1 MKFDI
6 VRVLSVTTVLLALNY
21 HPCLAGPPA
30 TRADSD
36 PPAPIEQTVT
46 DISNHKN
53 TAHASTML
61 DSWTGPYGGVP
72 PFRSVRV
79 DEFSAAFDVAIEQA
93 QRDIDAIANNPEPA
107 TFANTLLA
115 LETAGESLDRL
126 ETLFDVHASNLN
138 VGPIPDLEREVTP
151 KLAAHSDNITQNK
164 ELFARIEAVHQDVF
178 DNKTVELQ
186 PDARRL
192 LDETYKGF
200 IRSGAKLSD
209 ADKSKL
215 SQINARLARL
225 FTDFN
230 QNVLEEEK
238 RHVTWIDSPADLAGL
253 SDSTIAAM
261 ADAAKEKGG
270 QAAYAVT
277 NTRSSMD
284 PFLTYAENRA
294 LREQVWRHYYY
305 RCDNGGEFD
314 NKNIIREILH
324 LRSQRAQLLGYP
336 SHAHWR
342 MESTMAAKPEAA
354 MELMMQVWEPA
365 IARVANEVADMQR
378 IVDAEVAANGT
389 QPFAIAPWDYRF
401 YAEKVRKEKYDL
413 DMAEVRPYLQLDKM
427 REAMMYCAERL
438 FGLHFE
444 RVSGLPTFHPDVTV
458 YEVTRDG
465 EHVGL
470 FYLDPFAREGKRSG
484 AWMTDYREQSGTGLA
499 ESDTNIPVKT
509 PIVSN
514 NSNFIPVSGE
524 GPILISWDDATTLFH
539 EFGHALH
546 GLSSDVRYPSQSG
559 TNVARDFVEFPSQ
572 ILEHWLSTPE
582 VLSKFAT
589 HYETGE
595 PMPAELLEKIE
606 RSSKFNSGFD
616 TTEYL
621 ACAILDMK
629 LHEMNA
635 ANIDISEFEA
645 DELAAIGMPDEL
657 PMRHRLP
664 HFSHL
669 FSSDAYSAGYYSY
682 LWSDALTA
690 DAAEMFEQAD
700 GKYFDAT
707 VAQKLNDHVLSVG
720 DTIDPAETYREFR
733 GRDVDT
739 DALLRKRG
747 FAPAKP

>member
-1 MKFDI
+1 MKFEI
-6 VRVLSVTTVLLALNY
+6 VRVLSVTAVLLALNY
-21 HPCLAGPPA
+21 SYCLAVPP
-30 TRADSD
+30 TS
-36 PPAPIEQTVT
+36 PEHTVAET
-46 DISNHKN
+46 KTPKDTTTNSE
-53 TAHASTML
+53 ML
-61 DSWTGPYGGVP
+61 GSWTGPYGGVP
-72 PFRSVRV
+72 PFRAVRV
-79 DEFSAAFDVAIEQA
+79 DEFSPAFDVAIDQA
-93 QRDIDAIANNPEPA
+93 ERDIDEIANNPEPA
-107 TFANTLLA
+107 TFENTLLP
-115 LETAGESLDRL
+115 LETAGESLERL
-126 ETLFDVHASNLN
+126 EILFDVHASNLN
-138 VGPIPDLEREVTP
+138 VGPIPDLEREITP
-151 KLAAHSDNITQNK
+151 KLAAHADAITQNK
-164 ELFARIEAVHQDVF
+164 KLFARIDAVHQDVF
-178 DNKTVELQ
+178 DNATVELR

-261 ADAAKEKGG
+261 ADAAKEKGD

-284 PFLTYAENRA
+284 PFLTYAENRK
-294 LREQVWRHYYY
+294 LREQVWRNYYY
-305 RCDNGGEFD
+305 RCDNNDQFD

-324 LRSQRAQLLGYP
+324 LRSQRAKLLGYP
-336 SHAHWR
+336 THAHWR
-342 MESTMAAKPEAA
+342 MEPTMAAKPEVA
-354 MELMMQVWEPA
+354 MELMMQVWKPA
-365 IARVANEVADMQR
+365 IARVADEVADMQQ
-378 IVDAEVAANGT
+378 IADAEAAADNT
-389 QPFAIAPWDYRF
+389 SPIKLEPWDYRF

-444 RVSGLPTFHPDVTV
+444 PISGLPTFHPDVTV

-465 EHVGL
+465 EHIGL

-484 AWMTDYREQSGTGLA
+484 AWMTDYREQSGTELA
-499 ESDTNIPVKT
+499 ATDKNIPVTT

-514 NSNFIPVSGE
+514 NSNFIPVPGD
-524 GPILISWDDATTLFH
+524 GPILISWDDTTTLFH

-546 GLSSDVRYPSQSG
+546 GLSSEVRYPSQSG

-572 ILEHWLSTPE
+572 LLEHWLSTPE
-582 VLSKFAT
+582 VLSQFAT

-606 RSSKFNSGFD
+606 RSSKFNSGFE

-629 LHEMNA
+629 LHQANA
-635 ANIDISEFEA
+635 ADIDINKFEA
-645 DELAAIGMPDEL
+645 EELAAIDMPAEL

-700 GKYFDAT
+700 DGYFDAT
-707 VAQKLNDHVLSVG
+707 VAQKLRDHVLSVG
-720 DTIDPAETYREFR
+720 NTIDPAEAYRAFR

>member
-1 MKFDI
+1 
-6 VRVLSVTTVLLALNY
+6 
-21 HPCLAGPPA
+21 
-30 TRADSD
+30 
-36 PPAPIEQTVT
+36 
-46 DISNHKN
+46 
-53 TAHASTML
+53 ML
-61 DSWTGPYGGVP
+61 DAWKGPYGGVP

-79 DEFSAAFDVAIEQA
+79 DEFSQAFDVAIEQA
-93 QRDIDAIANNPEPA
+93 ERDIEKIADNPEPA
-107 TFANTLLA
+107 TFENTLLA
-115 LETAGESLDRL
+115 LETAGETLDRL
-126 ETLFDVHASNLN
+126 EVLFDVHASNLN
-138 VGPIPDLEREVTP
+138 LGPIPDLEREITP
-151 KLAAHSDNITQNK
+151 KLAAHSDAITQNAK
-164 ELFARIEAVHQDVF
+164 LFARIESVHQQVF
-178 DNKTVELQ
+178 DQETVELR

-192 LDETYKGF
+192 LDETYKAF
-200 IRSGAKLSD
+200 IRSGAKLS
-209 ADKSKL
+209 AGDKSKL

-238 RHVTWIDSPADLAGL
+238 RHVTWIDSREDLAGL

-261 ADAAKEKGG
+261 ADAAQEKGG

-284 PFLTYAENRA
+284 PFLTYAENRE
-294 LREQVWRHYYY
+294 LREKVWRNYYY
-305 RCDNGGEFD
+305 RCDHDDQFD
-314 NKNIIREILH
+314 NKDIIREILH
-324 LRSQRAQLLGYP
+324 LRGQRAALLGYP
-336 SHAHWR
+336 THAHWR
-342 MESTMAAKPEAA
+342 MESTMAAQPEAA
-354 MELMMQVWEPA
+354 MELMMQVWKPA
-365 IARVANEVADMQR
+365 IDRVADEVADMQE
-378 IVDAEVAANGT
+378 IADVEAAAQGT
-389 QPFAIAPWDYRF
+389 PTIDIEPWDYRF

-444 RVSGLPTFHPDVTV
+444 RVTGLPTFHPDVTV

-465 EHVGL
+465 KHVGL

-484 AWMTDYREQSGTGLA
+484 AWMTDYREQSGTDLA
-499 ESDTNIPVKT
+499 ATDENIPVST
-509 PIVSN
+509 SIVSN
-514 NSNFIPVSGE
+514 NSNFISVSGD

-546 GLSSDVRYPSQSG
+546 GLSSEVRYPSQSG

-582 VLSKFAT
+582 VLSQFAT

-629 LHEMNA
+629 LHQANA
-635 ANIDISEFEA
+635 ADIDINEFEA
-645 DELAAIGMPDEL
+645 EELAAIEMPAEL

-700 GKYFDAT
+700 GEYFDAD
-707 VAQKLNDHVLSVG
+707 VASKLREHVLSVG
-720 DTIDPAETYREFR
+720 DTIDPAVTYRAFR

-739 DALLRKRG
+739 NALLRKRG
-747 FAPAKP
+747 FAPANP

>member
-1 MKFDI
+1 MTLKLF
-6 VRVLSVTTVLLALNY
+6 RLLSLVAVTLALGDS
-21 HPCLAGPPA
+21 HCLA
-30 TRADSD
+30 D
-36 PPAPIEQTVT
+36 PPSTPEHPVAETTTPNDTT
-46 DISNHKN
+46 K
-53 TAHASTML
+53 ASEML
-61 DSWTGPYGGVP
+61 DPWAGPYGGVP

-79 DEFSAAFDVAIEQA
+79 DEFSKAFDVAIERAEQ
-93 QRDIDAIANNPEPA
+93 DIDQIANNPETA
-107 TFANTLLA
+107 TFENTLLP
-115 LETAGESLDRL
+115 LETAGQSLDRL

-138 VGPIPDLEREVTP
+138 LGPLPDLEREITP
-151 KLAAHSDNITQNK
+151 KLAAHADAITQNK
-164 ELFARIEAVHQDVF
+164 KLFARIESVHQDVF
-178 DNKTVELQ
+178 DSKTVELK

-192 LDETYKGF
+192 LDETYKEF

-209 ADKSKL
+209 GDKSKL

-238 RHVTWIDSPADLAGL
+238 RHVTWIESPADLAGL

-270 QAAYAVT
+270 KAAYAVT

-284 PFLTYAENRA
+284 PFLTYAENRS
-294 LREQVWRHYYY
+294 LREQVWHNYYY
-305 RCDNGGEFD
+305 RGDNGDEFD

-324 LRSQRAQLLGYP
+324 LRSQRAKLLGYP
-336 SHAHWR
+336 THAHWR
-342 MESTMAAKPEAA
+342 MESTMAAEPEAA
-354 MELMMQVWEPA
+354 MELMMQVWKPA
-365 IARVANEVADMQR
+365 IARVADEVADMQQ
-378 IVDAEVAANGT
+378 IADAEAKANGS
-389 QPFAIAPWDYRF
+389 QPIKIEPWDYRF

-427 REAMMYCAERL
+427 REAMMYCAEQL

-458 YEVTRDG
+458 YEVTREG
-465 EHVGL
+465 KHVGL

-499 ESDTNIPVKT
+499 STDKSIPVTT

-514 NSNFIPVSGE
+514 NSNFIAVSGD

-546 GLSSDVRYPSQSG
+546 GLSSEVRYPSQSG

-572 ILEHWLSTPE
+572 LLEHWLSTPE

-606 RSSKFNSGFD
+606 RSSKFNSGFE

-629 LHEMNA
+629 LHEADA
-635 ANIDISEFEA
+635 ANIDISQFEA
-645 DELAAIGMPDEL
+645 EQLAAIDMPGEL

-700 GKYFDAT
+700 GEYFDAD
-707 VAQKLNDHVLSVG
+707 VAQNLRDHILSVG
-720 DTIDPAETYREFR
+720 NTVDPAKTYREFR

-747 FAPAKP
+747 FAPAKQ

>member
-1 MKFDI
+1 MKFEI
-6 VRVLSVTTVLLALNY
+6 VCLLSAIAALLA
-21 HPCLAGPPA
+21 PSSPRCLAVPPA
-30 TRADSD
+30 S
-36 PPAPIEQTVT
+36 PEQTVAET
-46 DISNHKN
+46 KDAPSA
-53 TAHASTML
+53 TTSSQML
-61 DSWTGPYGGVP
+61 DPWTGPYDGVP
-72 PFRSVRV
+72 PFRAVRI
-79 DEFSAAFDVAIEQA
+79 DEFSKSFVTAIEQA
-93 QRDIDAIANNPEPA
+93 QRDIDEIANNPEPA
-107 TFANTLLA
+107 TFENTLLA
-115 LETAGESLDRL
+115 LETAGKSLDRL

-138 VGPIPDLEREVTP
+138 VGPIPDLEREITP
-151 KLAAHSDNITQNK
+151 KLAAHADAITQNK
-164 ELFARIEAVHQDVF
+164 KLFARIEAVHQNVF
-178 DNKTVELQ
+178 DNNAVEL
-186 PDARRL
+186 PADARRL

-200 IRSGAKLSD
+200 IRSGAQLSD
-209 ADKSKL
+209 GDKSKL

-284 PFLTYAENRA
+284 PFLTYAENRK
-294 LREQVWRHYYY
+294 LREQVWHNYYY
-305 RCDNGGEFD
+305 RCDNGDEFD
-314 NKNIIREILH
+314 NKKIIREILH
-324 LRSQRAQLLGYP
+324 LRSQRAKLLGYP
-336 SHAHWR
+336 THAHWR
-342 MESTMAAKPEAA
+342 MESTMAAEPAAA
-354 MELMMQVWEPA
+354 MDLMMQVWKPA
-365 IARVANEVADMQR
+365 IARVADEVADMQR
-378 IVDAEVAANGT
+378 IADAEATAAG
-389 QPFAIAPWDYRF
+389 IASIKIEPWDYRF

-427 REAMMYCAERL
+427 REAMMYSAERL

-444 RVSGLPTFHPDVTV
+444 QISGLPTFHPDVTV

-484 AWMTDYREQSGTGLA
+484 AWMTDYRGQSGTGLTSA
-499 ESDTNIPVKT
+499 DKNIPVTT

-514 NSNFIPVSGE
+514 NSNFIPVSGD

-546 GLSSDVRYPSQSG
+546 GLSSQVRYPSQSG

-572 ILEHWLSTPE
+572 LLEHWLSTPE

-606 RSSKFNSGFD
+606 RSSKFNSGFE

-629 LHEMNA
+629 LHEA
-635 ANIDISEFEA
+635 DAVDIDISKFEA
-645 DELAAIGMPDEL
+645 EELAAIDMPTEL

-690 DAAEMFEQAD
+690 DAAEMFEQAED
-700 GKYFDAT
+700 GYFDED

-720 DTIDPAETYREFR
+720 NTIDPADTYREFR